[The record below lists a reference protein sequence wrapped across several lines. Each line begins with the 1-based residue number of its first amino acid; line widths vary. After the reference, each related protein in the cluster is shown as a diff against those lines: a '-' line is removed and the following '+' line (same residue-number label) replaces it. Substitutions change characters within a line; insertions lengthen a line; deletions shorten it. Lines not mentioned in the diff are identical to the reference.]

1 MSSQRP
7 TDGDYYRGSEAPTVN
22 PQAATGNGKADT
34 TKSAG
39 QLMKEISEDFSTL
52 FRKEIELAKQ
62 ELGSQIGE
70 KAKGAAIIAIAAV
83 LGLFALIFLL
93 LAIRDGFDTFLWT
106 WLADI
111 ATAVVLLVLGGLG
124 ALVAKRKLA
133 TPVNPELTKKTIKD
147 DVEWAK
153 TLHKQ

>member
-7 TDGDYYRGSEAPTVN
+7 TEGDYYRGSEAPSVN
-22 PQAATGNGKADT
+22 AQDSNGNRGGA
-34 TKSAG
+34 KSAG

-52 FRKEIELAKQ
+52 FRKEVELAKQ
-62 ELGSQIGE
+62 ELGSQIAE
-70 KAKGAAIIAIAAV
+70 KAKGAVIIAIAGI
-83 LGLFALIFLL
+83 LGFFALIFMLM
-93 LAIRDGFDTFLWT
+93 AIRDGFDTFLWT

-111 ATAVVLLVLGGLG
+111 ATGVVLLVLAAIG
-124 ALVAKRKLA
+124 ALIAKRKLA

-153 TLHKQ
+153 TLNKQ